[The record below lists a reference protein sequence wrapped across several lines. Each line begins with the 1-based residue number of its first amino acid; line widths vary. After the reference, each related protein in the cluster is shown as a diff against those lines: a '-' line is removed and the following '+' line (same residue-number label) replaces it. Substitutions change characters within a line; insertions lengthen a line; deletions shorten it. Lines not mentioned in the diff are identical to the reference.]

1 MPDWLSIDNVRSFA
15 GPSPFSSPAGVGL
28 DGLAIPLRIVE
39 MLVGSHEVIDREIIL
54 AVEEPRPAAD
64 ELLGRLA
71 KMPPQPQ
78 SGSKTKRR
86 T

>member
-1 MPDWLSIDNVRSFA
+1 VFKEPEEKL
-15 GPSPFSSPAGVGL
+15 GKKPSRDDEEQSKLFIKKA
-28 DGLAIPLRIVE
+28 
-39 MLVGSHEVIDREIIL
+39 REIG
-54 AVEEPRPAAD
+54 ADEEKSAAD

-78 SGSKTKRR
+78 SASKTNRR